1 MKFDRDVAKARS
13 NLAKHGIAFDWAI
26 RVFEDPD
33 AISGMDRVVDGE
45 MRWRTVGRV
54 GFTTILFVG
63 HTWVDEDSEI
73 YVRVITA
80 RKASRH
86 EIKGY
91 ETGDERYLS

>member
-63 HTWVDEDSEI
+63 HTWVDEDGEI